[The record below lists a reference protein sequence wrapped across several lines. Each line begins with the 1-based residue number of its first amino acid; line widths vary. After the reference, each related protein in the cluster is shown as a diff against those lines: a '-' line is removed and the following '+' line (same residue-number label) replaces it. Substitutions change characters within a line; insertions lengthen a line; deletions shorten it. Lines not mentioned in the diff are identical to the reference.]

1 MFLNLKSKFTYTKTK
16 KNENFIISSSPI
28 LLSNHKEL
36 NVLNV
41 VDTINTIDTID
52 VLNDNKVDK
61 VDNLNNGKI
70 MTNAIKIILIL
81 N

>member
-1 MFLNLKSKFTYTKTK
+1 MFLNLKSKFTYTK

-41 VDTINTIDTID
+41 VDTIDTID